1 MAWINVNDQEFKSVQ
16 FARLSQEQVRKIHW
30 ASLEILERFGARLHH
45 QPAIDL
51 LGKAGADVS
60 DGNLVRIPS
69 GMVDKAFTTVPKR
82 VTLYDRYGKPAM
94 PLEGNRCFYGPGS
107 DCMNIID
114 HRKGERRKPILKD
127 VVEGTKV
134 CDALPKIDF
143 VMSMVLPTD
152 VDQAMADVYQIEAML
167 THTIKPILAVS
178 YELRGLVT
186 AVEMAEAVM
195 GGPDTLR
202 RTPLLT
208 CYINVVSGVN
218 HNREALQKLLYL
230 SEKGLPALYIPASTG
245 GVTSPITPAGAV
257 ALDNAGVLL
266 GLVVSQLRREGAP
279 YIMTGMQPSP
289 MDMRTMV
296 TPYAD
301 PNRGIFQA
309 MARFYNLPAFGW
321 GGVSDSKA
329 VDQQAAAEAALTLL
343 AESLVGGNIIHD
355 LGYLESGLTFSL
367 AQLVIC
373 EDLIGWIEAFLK
385 GIRVSGETLALDVVE
400 QAGPEGHY
408 LNKEHTR
415 RHFREIWSPN
425 LLDRNDHKTWKD
437 GGSKTLGERAA
448 ERVEQILGEHQPEP
462 LPDNVTETLRKIV
475 KQAESHSSTAISR
488 SYDGSGGT

>member
-1 MAWINVNDQEFKSVQ
+1 MAQIHVNDTQYNSVQ
-16 FARLSQEQVRKIHW
+16 FARLSSDQARKIHW
-30 ASLEILERFGARLHH
+30 ASLEVLERYGARLHH
-45 QPAIDL
+45 QEAIDL
-51 LGKAGADVS
+51 LRKGGADVS

-69 GMVDKAFTTVPKR
+69 GLVEKAFTTAPQR
-82 VTLYDRYGKPAM
+82 VVLHDRHGSPVM

-114 HRKGERRKPILKD
+114 HRTGRRRKPTLTD
-127 VVEGTKV
+127 VIEGTIL
-134 CDALPKIDF
+134 CDGLPNIDF
-143 VMSMVLPTD
+143 VMSMILPGD
-152 VDQAMADVYQIEAML
+152 VNQATADVYQMEAML
-167 THTIKPILAVS
+167 VHTTKPIIAVS
-178 YELRGLVT
+178 YELRGLVA
-186 AVEMAEAVM
+186 AVEMAEIVM
-195 GGPDTLR
+195 GGGDALR
-202 RTPLLT
+202 RTPMIS

-230 SEKGLPALYIPASTG
+230 SGRGLPSLYIPASTG

-257 ALDNAGVLL
+257 VLDNVGVLL
-266 GLVVSQLRREGAP
+266 GLVLSQLNREGAP

-301 PNRGIFQA
+301 PERGIFQA

-355 LGYLESGLTFSL
+355 LGYLESGLTFSFV
-367 AQLVIC
+367 QLVIC
-373 EDLIGWIEAFLK
+373 AELIGWVAAFLT
-385 GIRVSGETLALDVVE
+385 GVEVSAETLALDVIA

-415 RHFREIWSPN
+415 RHFREIWYPG
-425 LLDRNDHKTWKD
+425 LLDRCDYKSWRD
-437 GGSKTLGERAA
+437 GGGKTFGERAA
-448 ERVEQILGEHQPEP
+448 EQVNEILSEHEPEP
-462 LPDNVTETLRKIV
+462 LPGEVKKRLRQIV
-475 KQAESHSSTAISR
+475 EQADLAR
-488 SYDGSGGT
+488 SGAGTV